1 MGPFESSVD
10 LFGQTPG
17 LPGSCPPRLAGRFRC
32 GMRRSQLGHP
42 FHTDVDPFRIGSGGD
57 KRVPERKGYLRPVVS
72 GQQGAQHMGERR
84 RDSEA
89 GQRMHRV
96 LVLSHMY
103 PSLPFPW
110 SGIFVH
116 QQAQALVRA
125 GCAIR
130 VVAPVPLAPPPV
142 RWLRRKWRAYAS
154 IPRRRRW
161 DGIGVR
167 SPRYLTL
174 PRAMLFELAGWTY
187 WLGARK
193 SVSDLVQDL
202 DFDLIHAHTTL
213 PDGFAA
219 TLFAHRLGIPLVI
232 TVHGYDVQWAVDL
245 RPTVRRVIL
254 GTWRRAD
261 RVICVSETLR
271 RLCLAHWTGEENKFI
286 AVPNGMAL
294 DQLASKDQ
302 ARGISSR
309 YHGRPLLLTVAN
321 VIPQKG
327 HEYVLRALPQVVRHH
342 PDVLY
347 LIVGE
352 GAEVP
357 RLRALARELGMENY
371 VAFCGARPH
380 DEAMAYMAACQVF
393 VMPSWNE
400 AMGIAYLEAMAHGK
414 PIIGC
419 QGEGITDVVTD
430 GETGLLV
437 PPR

>member
-1 MGPFESSVD
+1 
-10 LFGQTPG
+10 
-17 LPGSCPPRLAGRFRC
+17 
-32 GMRRSQLGHP
+32 
-42 FHTDVDPFRIGSGGD
+42 
-57 KRVPERKGYLRPVVS
+57 
-72 GQQGAQHMGERR
+72 MGERR

-89 GQRMHRV
+89 GQRTHRV

-103 PSLPFPW
+103 PSPPFPW

-154 IPRRRRW
+154 IPRQRNLG
-161 DGIGVR
+161 GIVVR
-167 SPRYLTL
+167 SPRCLTL
-174 PRAMLFELAGWTY
+174 PRATLFELTGWAY

-193 SVSDLVQDL
+193 SVSDLAQDL

-219 TLFAHRLGIPLVI
+219 TRFAHRLGIPLVI
-232 TVHGYDVQWAVDL
+232 TVHGYDVQWAVHL
-245 RPTVRRVIL
+245 RSSVRRVIL
-254 GTWRRAD
+254 ETWERAN

-271 RLCLAHWTGEENKFI
+271 RRCLAHWTGEEDKFI
-286 AVPNGMAL
+286 TVPNGMAL
-294 DQLASKDQ
+294 DQLASEDQ
-302 ARGISSR
+302 AEGISSR

-321 VIPQKG
+321 VTPQKG
-327 HEYVLRALPQVVRHH
+327 HEYVLRALPRVVRRH

-352 GAEVP
+352 GEEAP
-357 RLRALARELGMENY
+357 RLRALAWELGMKDY
-371 VAFCGARPH
+371 VVFCGAHPH
-380 DEAMAYMAACQVF
+380 AEAMAYMAACRIF

-400 AMGIAYLEAMAHGK
+400 ALGVVYLEAMAHGK
-414 PIIGC
+414 PVIGC
-419 QGEGITDVVTD
+419 QGEGIADVVTH
-430 GETGLLV
+430 GETGLFV
-437 PPR
+437 PPRDADAVAEALLWLLDHPAEAERMGQKARKLILQEYTWDHNAHRVRQVYEEVCAR